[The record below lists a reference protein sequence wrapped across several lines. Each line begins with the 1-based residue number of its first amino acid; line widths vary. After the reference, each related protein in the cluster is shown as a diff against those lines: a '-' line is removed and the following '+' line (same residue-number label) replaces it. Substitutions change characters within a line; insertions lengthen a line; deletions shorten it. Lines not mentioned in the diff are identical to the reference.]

1 MTKFEQIFRE
11 NEEVFYKIYTSI
23 RENDIK
29 KLDNIVTK
37 YPEFI
42 QVPVYGDEK
51 KNESLLHFAAF
62 LEKKDICN
70 YLIDSGID
78 INVVD
83 CFFHT
88 PLKYFA
94 GHGDLE
100 SLKEFVSRGAWVDGD
115 SRGII
120 PPLASASIENHFDI
134 VRYLLDN
141 GADVNRF
148 HRRFNQTPLD
158 LASVYGHQDIIE
170 LLKSRGGLSAQEQI
184 DLKNE
189 RGDGILAHVD
199 NKVGSILSTVLT
211 KNTID
216 LRTALIKNDK
226 KFKLIFTIGVFESLP
241 RIELMMCVP
250 YDWPINLQLVGE
262 KCVESFPIQLMFS
275 LGQYRLDGN
284 ELREGM
290 VIEKI
295 DNIWNQLEWPENI
308 DAFILTDY
316 QFNPDSEQIG
326 VDEDDEEVSLLLL
339 IPIKYPKTGCPEG
352 SKLEDWL
359 KKHRSAKWGKVS
371 LKV

>member
-1 MTKFEQIFRE
+1 MTKLEQIFLE
-11 NEEVFYKIYTSI
+11 NEEIFYKIYASI

-29 KLDNIVTK
+29 NLENILTK

-51 KNESLLHFAAF
+51 KNESLLHYAAF

-83 CFFHT
+83 CVFHT
-88 PLKYFA
+88 PLHYFA

-100 SLKEFVSRGAWVDGD
+100 SLKIFVSRGAWIDGD
-115 SRGII
+115 SRGLIT
-120 PPLASASIENHFDI
+120 PLASASIENHFDI
-134 VRYLLDN
+134 VEYLVDN
-141 GADVNRF
+141 GADVNRL

-158 LASVYGHQDIIE
+158 LASVYGHQDIVE

-189 RGDGILAHVD
+189 RGDGILAHIY
-199 NKVGSILSTVLT
+199 NNVGSILSTVLT

-216 LRTALIKNDK
+216 IRTALIKNDK

-241 RIELMMCVP
+241 RIELMMSVP
-250 YDWPINLQLVGE
+250 YDRPINLQLVGE

-290 VIEKI
+290 VIEKT
-295 DNIWNQLEWPENI
+295 DTKWNQLEWPENI

-316 QFNPDSEQIG
+316 QFNPNSEQI
-326 VDEDDEEVSLLLL
+326 DEVDDEVNLLLL
-339 IPIKYPKTGCPEG
+339 IPIKYPKTGCPKG
-352 SKLEDWL
+352 SKLENWL
-359 KKHRSAKWGKVS
+359 KKHRTAKWGKVS
-371 LKV
+371 LKI